1 VTPSARALPPAVLLV
16 ALLLAGCGAEE
27 PPVAA
32 PAGIAGELHLL
43 TLVRLQGHADAVPCD
58 PQSAGPL
65 AAAVA
70 ARDRLQADGRTA
82 ELLLVGDTLL
92 ASSEVPGFKPRD
104 VAVRA
109 RADVALQALA
119 AARPAAWVP
128 GPTDLAG
135 DAFEPVLVRCAE
147 LGVPVLMS
155 NVIAPA
161 HPQIRPYVVLQAGS
175 VRVGLLG
182 LLPPRVADLAG
193 RAQDPEA
200 EDKTRTL
207 ELPGASLVPPREAI
221 ERLAAELRARHGV
234 HFVVALS
241 NLGGKANG
249 NLAGTPGLDI
259 LLGSTEAKARA
270 DRVFI
275 QEGTATLNALPAG
288 AELAHTMLRVVD
300 GDLKLQDVAPAHLLP
315 EQIARN
321 EAELAK
327 LYARYG
333 TDDVDELARF
343 VPPDLEES
351 FRQRVALVAENREF
365 LEIYGEY
372 AGSAIDHYAEP
383 LVRGEPGPVEAL
395 LAGQGAAIEAA
406 FARAGLQAPP
416 PPADDPTIPLP
427 DACDACHPAQVA
439 HWQGTAHARAHES
452 LRARQRLRDPACL
465 RCHAAAFGEP
475 LGWSDP
481 RFDAPL
487 GGVTCWSCHAT
498 GVQHATRPRRA
509 VDPSVTG
516 ATQSGEMSCER
527 CHDGQ
532 RSPGFDRGQVLAAIA
547 CPPMDA
553 SEPALL
559 LARQAALDH
568 IAQRRA
574 SGQAEDSDTYLEARA
589 LMGLGRQGEAL
600 PLLEVVVDGNAGDT
614 LLAIGIARLC
624 DEHGASA
631 QALEFMRRYLR
642 QQTGDLAANWMYVNL
657 LLNARDPTVR
667 DPAQAVRHLALL
679 LAADAAGAASSDSL
693 DLRCL
698 QVEALHASGDAASAG
713 RLLETLLQ
721 DHAEDARLLA
731 LRARLAP
738 R

>member
-1 VTPSARALPPAVLLV
+1 VTLSARALPPAVLLL
-16 ALLLAGCGAEE
+16 ALLVPACGTEAPPAE
-27 PPVAA
+27 A

-43 TLVRLQGHADAVPCD
+43 TLVRLQGQADAVPCD
-58 PQSAGPL
+58 PQAASPL

-70 ARDRLQADGRTA
+70 TRDRLQADGHSA
-82 ELLLVGDTLL
+82 ELLLVGDTLVG
-92 ASSEVPGFKPRD
+92 SNEVPGFKPRD

-109 RADVALQALA
+109 RAEVVLQALA

-135 DAFEPVLVRCAE
+135 DAFEPVLERCAE
-147 LGVPVLMS
+147 LGVPVLLS
-155 NVIAPA
+155 NLIAPA
-161 HPQIRPYVVLQAGS
+161 HPHIKPYVVLQAGS
-175 VRVGLLG
+175 LKVGLLG

-200 EDKTRTL
+200 EDKARSL
-207 ELPGASLVPPREAI
+207 ELPGASLIPPKEAV
-221 ERLAAELRARHGV
+221 ERLAAELKARHGV

-275 QEGTATLNALPAG
+275 QVGTATLNALPAG

-315 EQIARN
+315 EQIARD
-321 EAELAK
+321 EAELAR
-327 LYARYG
+327 LAARFG
-333 TDDVDELARF
+333 TDDVDELARR
-343 VPPDLEES
+343 VQPGHEDN
-351 FRQRVALVAENREF
+351 FRQRVALVAENKEF

-383 LVRGEPGPVEAL
+383 LVRGQPGPIESL
-395 LAGQGAAIEAA
+395 LGGQGAAIEAA
-406 FARAGLQAPP
+406 FAHAGLNPPP

-427 DACDACHPAQVA
+427 NACDACHPAQVA

-452 LRARQRLRDPACL
+452 LRERQRLRDPGCL

-509 VDPSVTG
+509 VDPTVTG
-516 ATQSGEMSCER
+516 ATQSGEMTCER

-532 RSPGFDRGQVLAAIA
+532 RSPGFDRGQVLAATA
-547 CPPMDA
+547 CPPMNA

-568 IAQRRA
+568 ITQRRA
-574 SGQAEDSDTYLEARA
+574 SGQGEDSDTYLEARA

-600 PLLEVVVDGNAGDT
+600 PLLEAVVDANLNDT
-614 LLAIGIARLC
+614 PLALGIARLC
-624 DEHGASA
+624 DEYGASA
-631 QALEFMRRYLR
+631 QALEFTHRYLR
-642 QQTGDLAANWMYVNL
+642 HQSGDLAANWMYANL
-657 LLNARDPTVR
+657 LLNARDPAAR
-667 DPAQAVRHLALL
+667 DPAQAVRHLTLL
-679 LAADAAGAASSDSL
+679 LPADASAGDSADNL

-713 RLLETLLQ
+713 DLLETLLLG
-721 DHAEDARLLA
+721 HAEDARLLA
-731 LRARLAP
+731 LRTRLTS